1 MPNFTRPELKTLHQS
16 TLIGELPSISND
28 NNDALMALLDAILS
42 YGSDDGDGY
51 VKVPVYT
58 KGKVEGDTGKFKN
71 LICDGQLT
79 IKNTDNITV
88 GIGNVTYDDG
98 TGRTLKEVMTAMD
111 SSIGELYKALTLAH
125 LFNDGAGVTADR
137 SIKTVKPVKT
147 EQAVPSAAAVM
158 PTAPAT
164 LTAADANRYLAALDA
179 DVSYTYPL
187 KYYMIKVSYDPD
199 KFRYKAD
206 YADTVKGEKFRYYE
220 VGGAKY
226 LKIDNELPACLRGMS
241 RGDTVSMIFDPKTEL
256 DFTIRLNDGTG
267 VKVKKSD
274 AEVTQ
279 LTLVCAGVDGD
290 GRCDLRIISASG
302 KIEKA

>member
-1 MPNFTRPELKTLHQS
+1 M
-16 TLIGELPSISND
+16 
-28 NNDALMALLDAILS
+28 
-42 YGSDDGDGY
+42 
-51 VKVPVYT
+51 
-58 KGKVEGDTGKFKN
+58 EGDTGKFKN

-158 PTAPAT
+158 PAAPAT

-187 KYYMIKVSYDPD
+187 KYYMTKVSYDPD
-199 KFRYKAD
+199 KFRRKAD

-241 RGDTVSMIFDPKTEL
+241 RGDTVSMIFDPKTES
-256 DFTIRLNDGTG
+256 DFTIRLNDGAG

>member
-1 MPNFTRPELKTLHQS
+1 MPNFTRPELKQLHQS
-16 TLIGELPSISND
+16 TLIGELPSISNG
-28 NNDALMALLDAILS
+28 NNDALMALLDAVLS
-42 YGSDDGDGY
+42 YGSDGTDGY
-51 VKVPVYT
+51 VKVPVHT
-58 KGKVEGDTGKFKN
+58 EGKVEGDTGKFKN

-98 TGRTLKEVMTAMD
+98 TGRSLKDVMTAMD

-125 LFNDGAGVTADR
+125 LFNDGTGGTSGQSMRTARPVTVEQQK
-137 SIKTVKPVKT
+137 STVV
-147 EQAVPSAAAVM
+147 AVS
-158 PTAPAT
+158 TTPAT

-187 KYYMIKVSYDPD
+187 KYYMTKVSYDPD
-199 KFRYKAD
+199 KFRRKAD

-220 VGGAKY
+220 VGGARY
-226 LKIDNELPACLRGMS
+226 LKIDNELPACPRGMS
-241 RGDTVSMIFDPKTEL
+241 KGDTVSLIFNPKTES
-256 DFTIRLNDGTG
+256 DFVVRLNDGIS
-267 VKVKKSD
+267 VKVMKSD

-279 LTLVCAGVDGD
+279 LTLVCAGTDED

>member
-28 NNDALMALLDAILS
+28 NYAALLTLLDAILS
-42 YGSDDGDGY
+42 YGSDGADGY

-88 GIGNVTYDDG
+88 GIGNVMYDDG
-98 TGRTLKEVMTAMD
+98 TGRSLKEVMTAMD

-125 LFNDGAGVTADR
+125 LFNDGTNGTAGQ
-137 SIKTVKPVKT
+137 SSKSLKHIKT
-147 EQAVPSAAAVM
+147 EQAKPAVV
-158 PTAPAT
+158 TVSTTPAT
-164 LTAADANRYLAALDA
+164 LTAADANRYLTALDA

-187 KYYMIKVSYDPD
+187 KYYMTKVSYDPD
-199 KFRYKAD
+199 KFRRKAD
-206 YADTVKGEKFRYYE
+206 YADTIKGEKFRYYE

-226 LKIDNELPACLRGMS
+226 LKIDNELPSCLRGMS
-241 RGDTVSMIFDPKTEL
+241 RGDTVSMIFDQKTES
-256 DFTIRLNDGTG
+256 DFIVRLNDGTN
-267 VKVKKSD
+267 VKIPKSD
-274 AEVTQ
+274 ADVTQ
-279 LTLVCAGVDGD
+279 LTLVCAGTDDD

>member
-147 EQAVPSAAAVM
+147 EQAGPSASAVM
-158 PTAPAT
+158 PAAPAT

-187 KYYMIKVSYDPD
+187 KYYMTKVSYDPD
-199 KFRYKAD
+199 KFRRKAD

-241 RGDTVSMIFDPKTEL
+241 RGDAVSMIFDPKTEL
-256 DFTIRLNDGTG
+256 DFTIRLNDGAG

>member
-28 NNDALMALLDAILS
+28 NNEALMALLDAILS

-125 LFNDGAGVTADR
+125 LFDDGAAVTSDR
-137 SIKTVKPVKT
+137 SARTAKPVKT
-147 EQAVPSAAAVM
+147 EQAGPSAAVM
-158 PTAPAT
+158 PAAPAT
-164 LTAADANRYLAALDA
+164 LTAADANRYLTALDA

-187 KYYMIKVSYDPD
+187 KYYMTKVSYDPD
-199 KFRYKAD
+199 KFRRKAD

-241 RGDTVSMIFDPKTEL
+241 RGDTVGMIFDPKTES
-256 DFTIRLNDGTG
+256 DFTIRLNDGAG
-267 VKVKKSD
+267 VKVKKSA

>member
-1 MPNFTRPELKTLHQS
+1 MPNFTRPELKKLHQS

-28 NNDALMALLDAILS
+28 NNDALIALLDSILS
-42 YGSDDGDGY
+42 YGADGADGY

-58 KGKVEGDTGKFKN
+58 EGKVEGDTGKFKN
-71 LICDGQLT
+71 IICDGQLT

-98 TGRTLKEVMTAMD
+98 TGRTLKEVISAFD

-125 LFNDGAGVTADR
+125 LFNNGTAGQVTSGARPVASQSAATTAA
-137 SIKTVKPVKT
+137 KTVV
-147 EQAVPSAAAVM
+147 AVS
-158 PTAPAT
+158 TTPAT

-187 KYYMIKVSYDPD
+187 KYYMTKVSYDPD
-199 KFRYKAD
+199 KFRRKAD
-206 YADTVKGEKFRYYE
+206 YIDTVKGEKYRYYE

-226 LKIDNELPACLRGMS
+226 LKIDNELPACPRGMAK
-241 RGDTVSMIFDPKTEL
+241 GDTVSMIFSPKTES
-256 DFTIRLNDGTG
+256 DFIIRLNDN
-267 VKVKKSD
+267 VKVKVAKSD

-279 LTLVCAGVDGD
+279 LTLVCAGTDDDG
-290 GRCDLRIISASG
+290 GCDLRIISASG